1 MTPSNIEYSQT
12 FERQLHDS
20 FRYLAKQIGQK
31 AAKDLLESFLDGFEA
46 RVLAH
51 PKSAPL
57 CEETASLGMTN
68 YYDFVDSKCQMRVI
82 YRIDKTKGAIYA
94 LLFLSTRKSIR
105 QALIQYCLR
114 QE

>member
-12 FERQLHDS
+12 FERQLHDC

-31 AAKDLLESFLDGFEA
+31 AAKDLLKSFLDGFEA

-57 CEETASLGMTN
+57 CEETADLGMTS
-68 YYDFVDSKCQMRVI
+68 YCDFVDPKRQMRVI
-82 YRIDKTKGAIYA
+82 YRTDKAKGIVYA
-94 LLFLSTRKSIR
+94 LLFLNTRQSIR